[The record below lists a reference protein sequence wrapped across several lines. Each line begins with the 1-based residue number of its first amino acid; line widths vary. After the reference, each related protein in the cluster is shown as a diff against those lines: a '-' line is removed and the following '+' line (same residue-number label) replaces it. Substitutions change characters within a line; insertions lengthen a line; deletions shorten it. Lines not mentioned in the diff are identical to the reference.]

1 MSLKA
6 FHVLFVAISTLLCL
20 GVGGWALR
28 EYTRSRSTGMLLYAA
43 GSLMVSVALV
53 VYGRW
58 FLKKLKN
65 ESYL

>member
-6 FHVLFVAISTLLCL
+6 FHVVFILISIVLTAWFGWWSVSSYRNTADVSNLVMGVFSFIGMVLL
-20 GVGGWALR
+20 V
-28 EYTRSRSTGMLLYAA
+28 LYF
-43 GSLMVSVALV
+43 
-53 VYGRW
+53 RW

>member
-6 FHVLFVAISTLLCL
+6 FHVVFIIISIVLTAWFGWW
-20 GVGGWALR
+20 GVNSYRNSADVSHLVMGVL
-28 EYTRSRSTGMLLYAA
+28 SIVGM
-43 GSLMVSVALV
+43 V
-53 VYGRW
+53 VLIIYFRW

>member
-6 FHVLFVAISTLLCL
+6 FHVVFIIISIVLTAWFGWWSVSSYRNTADVSNLVMGVFSFIGMVLL
-20 GVGGWALR
+20 VF
-28 EYTRSRSTGMLLYAA
+28 YF
-43 GSLMVSVALV
+43 
-53 VYGRW
+53 RW

>member
-6 FHVLFVAISTLLCL
+6 FHVVFIIISTAFTIWFGIW
-20 GVGGWALR
+20 GVRSYLHGGGSSHLA
-28 EYTRSRSTGMLLYAA
+28 MAI
-43 GSLMVSVALV
+43 GSLIASGLLV
-53 VYGRW
+53 WYFRW